1 MNMEYMKEFVVL
13 AEVGNYLEASEQ
25 LFISQ
30 SSLTRHIQQL
40 EKDLGIQLFDRTTRK
55 VALNKYGRMFLPY
68 ARQIVQL
75 QYEYE
80 TAFYNELKNVHSF
93 INIGSIPSMVQYN
106 ITDLLIK
113 FKNENS
119 SFTLNVIEAESH
131 ELKDMLRQNKC
142 ELAFVRETDDSDN
155 EFVRIPYSSDTMVA
169 VFPSDHPLAKLEYV
183 SLGQLKNEKFILLP
197 EHSIMYEL
205 CVKECRKAGFEP
217 NIVFTGHRGENLIDM
232 VSKGAGCA
240 LLMKRPAVFLSN
252 PNTVL
257 VDIIPSISTRISLFY
272 KKNTELSIAAR
283 HFINCVNSM

>member
-1 MNMEYMKEFVVL
+1 MDIEYIKDFVVL
-13 AEVGNYLEASEQ
+13 AEVGNYLEAADQ

-40 EKDLGIQLFDRTTRK
+40 EKDLGITLFDRTTRK
-55 VALNKYGRMFLPY
+55 VALNKYGQMFLPY
-68 ARQIVQL
+68 ASHIVQI

-80 TAFYNELKNVHSF
+80 TAFYNELKNVHSS

-113 FKNENS
+113 FKNENT
-119 SFTLNVIEAESH
+119 SFTLNVIEAETH
-131 ELKDMLRQNKC
+131 ELKEMLRQNRC
-142 ELAFVRETDDSDN
+142 ELSFIRESDDSDN
-155 EFVRIPYSSDTMVA
+155 EFVTLD
-169 VFPSDHPLAKLEYV
+169 
-183 SLGQLKNEKFILLP
+183 QLKNEKFILLP
-197 EHSIMYEL
+197 EHSIMHEL
-205 CVKECRKAGFEP
+205 CIKECRKNGFEP
-217 NIVFTGHRGENLIDM
+217 NIVFTGNRGENLIDM

-257 VDIIPSISTRISLFY
+257 VDIIPSICTRISLCY

-283 HFINCVNSM
+283 HFINCLNSM